1 MEFGTPAELLTNKQ
15 GGGGGAF
22 YKMVHDTKMAGEL
35 TARALAKQKQS

>member
-1 MEFGTPAELLTNKQ
+1 MEFGTPAELLTNKE
-15 GGGGGAF
+15 GGGGAF